1 MERKDKERTEIIKNE
16 FEREINKIK
25 KKSTANAQ
33 GGWGTFSIVFEDNPK
48 KHHPLVMTGQIGSN
62 SLSQISNNA
71 GRRKGS
77 ILSIESGNT

>member
-48 KHHPLVMTGQIGSN
+48 KHHPLVITG
-62 SLSQISNNA
+62 
-71 GRRKGS
+71 
-77 ILSIESGNT
+77 